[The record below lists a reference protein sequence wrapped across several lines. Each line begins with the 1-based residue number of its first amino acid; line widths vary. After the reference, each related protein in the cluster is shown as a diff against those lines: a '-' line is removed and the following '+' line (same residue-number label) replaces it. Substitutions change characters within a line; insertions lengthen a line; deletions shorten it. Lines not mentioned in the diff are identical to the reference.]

1 MITEIKIRD
10 KMKIPADNEFHPEHG
25 HFGEVVWISEDGK
38 TVAIKCERRHNR
50 KTVVFMVKICS
61 KE

>member
-1 MITEIKIRD
+1 
-10 KMKIPADNEFHPEHG
+10 MKIPADNEFHPEHG

-38 TVAIKCERRHNR
+38 TVAIKCERRHNG
-50 KTVVFMVKICS
+50 KTVVFVVKICS